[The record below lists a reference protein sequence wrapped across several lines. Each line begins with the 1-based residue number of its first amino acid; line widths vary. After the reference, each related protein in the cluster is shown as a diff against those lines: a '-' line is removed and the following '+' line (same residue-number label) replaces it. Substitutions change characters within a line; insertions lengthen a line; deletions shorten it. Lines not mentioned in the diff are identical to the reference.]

1 MVKTGGHNYDALR
14 RLCNQC
20 VFPSRYTGKERDAE
34 SGLDYFGARYYAS
47 SMGRFMSPDWS
58 AKAQPVPYAKLSNP
72 QTLNLYGY
80 MQNNPLG
87 GVDQDGH
94 CDWCQKLWN
103 GITGNGFQTNAQIAA
118 TENAVSTGNDDS
130 LYKVT
135 TSSTFS
141 LPQTTTPNLTLG
153 PGMQSAINAEKF
165 NGLVDLTASMT
176 GLLSAVP
183 GVPAQVGLPGG
194 ALSTAASVANDPSN
208 GLNNGINATGQAL
221 AITSAVA
228 EGTAVGTGAS
238 VAGFGLAAGATAWSF
253 SNFTSNIITSVF
265 APPPEAMNI
274 NGTTVQQ
281 PDLSDIPQ

>member
-1 MVKTGGHNYDALR
+1 
-14 RLCNQC
+14 
-20 VFPSRYTGKERDAE
+20 
-34 SGLDYFGARYYAS
+34 
-47 SMGRFMSPDWS
+47 MSPDWA
-58 AKAQPVPYAKLSNP
+58 AKAQPVPYAKLGNP

-103 GITGNGFQTNAQIAA
+103 GITGNGFQTNAQIAQTA
-118 TENAVSTGNDDS
+118 ALNAPTTITETQGSGTP
-130 LYKVT
+130 VT
-135 TSSTFS
+135 NTSSAPAPATNNV
-141 LPQTTTPNLTLG
+141 QLG
-153 PGMQSAINAEKF
+153 PGMQSAIDAEKS
-165 NGLVDLTASMT
+165 NGLVDLTASVT